1 MGRARKLLGTT
12 RFPRIR
18 PPICSRAVNK
28 GVDEQDQSPDSS
40 QNHPEVQ
47 DEPPGTRPWN
57 SDDWLALLGV
67 TFIAAF
73 TRFFRLGLP
82 GEFVFDEVFYAKDAC
97 MYWHDSVPYCDFHEP
112 PAEVHPPLAKWIMG
126 AGIRIFGFDAFGW
139 RSAGAAVGAITVV
152 LLYLLAR
159 KLLASTAAATIAAG
173 LLALDPL
180 HFVMSR
186 TAILDVY
193 VPVFGVGAFMALAY
207 DRSRILSRARDPA
220 TRNGRLNR
228 PWRLVAGLFA
238 TGAAAA
244 KWSGVLFLV
253 GVVVISVAWEWWVRR
268 QDGRGRV
275 FRRLVF
281 EEGPSLVLY
290 FFVVPLV
297 AYIAT
302 FISRIDGTVLA
313 APWAEGSWWR
323 NLWNF
328 HEFAFD
334 FHFGLPGTHVF
345 ASPPWSWPLIKRA
358 LPYWFET
365 TEQGQYSEILATGNP
380 LTWWLALGV
389 LIWIAIVWFKN
400 RDPRMPEGL
409 VLGSFAF
416 SYLPW
421 VALSRG
427 RAAVFIFYFV
437 ASVPFLYL
445 ALGYTVA
452 RLWRE
457 WKGRIAVVVVTA
469 AAVGIF
475 FFYYPVM
482 AYVPIDE
489 AAWKQRIWVFDNC
502 DKQKPPLTTMTNTVT
517 QAIGPE
523 TTIVKTF
530 TRTRVGGEDQQ
541 PPEGWCWI

>member
-1 MGRARKLLGTT
+1 
-12 RFPRIR
+12 
-18 PPICSRAVNK
+18 V
-28 GVDEQDQSPDSS
+28 
-40 QNHPEVQ
+40 
-47 DEPPGTRPWN
+47 
-57 SDDWLALLGV
+57 
-67 TFIAAF
+67 
-73 TRFFRLGLP
+73 
-82 GEFVFDEVFYAKDAC
+82 
-97 MYWHDSVPYCDFHEP
+97 
-112 PAEVHPPLAKWIMG
+112 
-126 AGIRIFGFDAFGW
+126 
-139 RSAGAAVGAITVV
+139 
-152 LLYLLAR
+152 
-159 KLLASTAAATIAAG
+159 AAG

-180 HFVMSR
+180 HFVLSR

-193 VPVFGVGAFMALAY
+193 VPVFGVGAFAALAY
-207 DRSRILSRARDPA
+207 DRSRILAGARDP
-220 TRNGRLNR
+220 TERRGRFNR
-228 PWRLVAGLFA
+228 PWRLAAGLLA

-244 KWSGVLFLV
+244 KWSGVLVLV
-253 GVVVISVAWEWWVRR
+253 GVAVISVGWEYWARR
-268 QDGRGRV
+268 HDGRGRALL
-275 FRRLVF
+275 RLVS
-281 EEGPSLVLY
+281 EEGPSLILY

-358 LPYWFET
+358 LPYWYET
-365 TEQGQYSEILATGNP
+365 TDDGKVAEILATGNP
-380 LTWWLALGV
+380 VTWWLALIV
-389 LIWIAIVWFKN
+389 LVVAAVVWVKR
-400 RDPRMPEGL
+400 RDPRMPEGF
-409 VLGSFAF
+409 VVASFAF

-421 VALSRG
+421 VALARG

-445 ALGYTVA
+445 ALGYAVVK
-452 RLWRE
+452 LWRE
-457 WKGRIAVVVVTA
+457 WKGRIVVGAVTA
-469 AAVGIF
+469 AAVGFF

-482 AYVPIDE
+482 AFVPIEQSALD
-489 AAWKQRIWVFDNC
+489 QRIWIFDNC
-502 DKQKPPLTTMTNTVT
+502 DKPKPPLSTVTNTVT

-530 TRTRVGGEDQQ
+530 TRTRLGGEDQL